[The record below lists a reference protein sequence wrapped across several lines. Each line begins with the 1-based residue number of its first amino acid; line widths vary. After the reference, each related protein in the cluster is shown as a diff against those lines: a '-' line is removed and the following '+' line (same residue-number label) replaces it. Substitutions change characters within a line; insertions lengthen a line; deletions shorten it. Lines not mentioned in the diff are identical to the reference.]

1 MNLVC
6 KPLLE
11 GIMAYWDEVQR
22 AASYTVTLYINEKV
36 IARKTV
42 ERGTMYCAFRDLAAD
57 LSYHIRVSAE
67 DRNANIIAVSD
78 TVSASG
84 LRSQM
89 MSLCQLKAAAA
100 GAAVLSGR
108 KAAFLT

>member
-78 TVSASG
+78 TVSASATG
-84 LRSQM
+84 YKQPPD
-89 MSLCQLKAAAA
+89 
-100 GAAVLSGR
+100 LSKLERCASSYSGYSGNW
-108 KAAFLT
+108 